1 MISHLNSRAFL
12 LSLYTL
18 LMFCAPFESWALL
31 KIDINRGSSTKVP
44 IFITKCETNNKSLDE
59 ISGIIKHDLNTSN
72 LFNVSE
78 ISDVQCNGDASL
90 IAAKGVVSGSIILTL
105 AMQQQQNEKI
115 EVKYR
120 LIDSSMKKQLLGKS
134 LEAKVANYRKI
145 AHSIS
150 DGIYNRITGDKG
162 YFNTSIAH
170 IAETNGVKKLAI
182 MDHDGAN
189 LHFITDGKFLTL
201 TPRFSPDGKSIAYMS
216 YAKTQGKV
224 FVRNLE
230 NNRDELVGNFSGV
243 VSAPR
248 FSPDGKSV
256 VVARSIDNITD
267 IYNVNLTNK
276 LNNKLTVKSA
286 INTSP
291 SYSPDQKRIVFNS
304 DRSGIA
310 QLYVMNADGTDQK
323 RISFGEGSYRTPV
336 WSPRGDLIAFTK
348 ISRKTFYIGVMKPN
362 GADERII
369 ATGHLV
375 EGPSWAPNGR
385 LLIFTK
391 EEPSVNGKRSVSKIY
406 SIDITGKNE
415 RVFPTKYNASDP
427 SWSDII

>member
-1 MISHLNSRAFL
+1 MKFLCLLLFL
-12 LSLYTL
+12 LI
-18 LMFCAPFESWALL
+18 PFFSNAILRV
-31 KIDINRGSSTKVP
+31 DINRGNAAKIP
-44 IFITKCETNNKSLDE
+44 IFLAKCGNSNDNLNE
-59 ISGIIKHDLNTSN
+59 IFNIIQYDLNTSDI
-72 LFNVSE
+72 FNVKE
-78 ISDVQCNGDASL
+78 IKNVQCDDDASL
-90 IAAKGVVSGSIILTL
+90 ISAKSIESGSIILTIAIQTQSSDKNNL
-105 AMQQQQNEKI
+105 

-120 LIDSSMKKQLLGKS
+120 LIDSSMKKQLIGKS
-134 LEAKVANYRKI
+134 LESNIANYRKI
-145 AHSIS
+145 AHTIS
-150 DGIYNRITGDKG
+150 DGIYTRITGDKG

-170 IAETNGVKKLAI
+170 IAEFNGIKKLAI
-182 MDHDGAN
+182 IDHDGAN

-201 TPRFSPDGKSIAYMS
+201 TPRFSPDGKQIVYMS
-216 YAKTQGKV
+216 YIKTQGKV
-224 FVRNLE
+224 YVKNLE
-230 NNRDELVGNFSGV
+230 KNTDELIGDFSGV

-256 VVARSIDNITD
+256 IVARSIDNVTD
-267 IYNVNLTNK
+267 IYKVSLLNK
-276 LNNKLTVKSA
+276 SNNKLTVKSA

-291 SYSPDQKRIVFNS
+291 SYSPDQKKIVFNS
-304 DRSGIA
+304 DRGGLP
-310 QLYVMNADGTDQK
+310 QLYVMNTDGSDQK

-348 ISRKTFYIGVMKPN
+348 ISKKSFYIGVIKPD
-362 GADERII
+362 GTDERII
-369 ATGHLV
+369 TTGHLV

-415 RVFPTKYNASDP
+415 RMLPTQYNASDP